1 MIICSVKK
9 NENLYDITISGHS
22 GYDTIGKDIVCS
34 SVSSSLILTVN
45 LLEKINSKFEFK
57 SDEQIP
63 MMKVK
68 LENYTEIDE
77 KILDNLIDCLKDVSN
92 QYSKYLKIKLL

>member
-9 NENLYDITISGHS
+9 NENLYEITVSGHS

-45 LLEKINSKFEFK
+45 LLEKLNSDFEFI
-57 SDEQIP
+57 SDESIP

-68 LENYTEIDE
+68 LENYKDIEE
-77 KILDNLIDCLKDVSN
+77 KILDNLIDCLKSVSS
-92 QYSKYLKIKLL
+92 QYSKYLKVK

>member
-9 NENLYDITISGHS
+9 NENLYDINISGHS

-45 LLEKINSKFEFK
+45 LLAKLDSKFEFK
-57 SDEQIP
+57 SDEKIP
-63 MMKVK
+63 MMNVK

-77 KILDNLIDCLKDVSN
+77 KILDNLIDCLKDVSS